1 MKKKSKLMNV
11 FLNLSLIIIGLIV
24 GIAIGNYGNIP
35 FQQEVNI
42 VELAGLFVTVFLAVY
57 VPAVLD
63 RQLQSLRDRNDLLE
77 SRIEDYQSF
86 LRRIN
91 MIVQEDRSL
100 QGNEP
105 LTLINLL
112 DISGHRINTLASL
125 IKNSRFDASFSKD
138 ITAIR
143 KVNDQ
148 HRDLLLPEGKPVE
161 NYGDDI
167 RKQEEELYF
176 KLDEMTS
183 LLILKI
189 SEAK

>member
-1 MKKKSKLMNV
+1 MNV